1 MFGIYFG
8 SKAVISNSYNFILG
22 STFKCTGRY
31 GRDSQWP
38 SNLAHCLYQKTQ
50 SSPARLVAQNE
61 NPYFPN
67 KIGLLDWVLDH
78 DKEALSVEWLSP
90 RIFSE
95 RQLVFYTFVK
105 KKKFNFKKNVCWGT
119 PDTFYKMENKL
130 YKISRAHHISWD
142 FRSPVVW
149 SVPRHFLQNKR
160 KFITSQCLAPLFKDH
175 SSSKFPTGLP

>member
-1 MFGIYFG
+1 MISYGICLLFSVFICLFIRQRFYTLKMFGIYFG
-8 SKAVISNSYNFILG
+8 SKAVIPNSYNFILG

-78 DKEALSVEWLSP
+78 DKEALSAEWLSP

-105 KKKFNFKKNVCWGT
+105 KKNS
-119 PDTFYKMENKL
+119 
-130 YKISRAHHISWD
+130 ISRRMYVGGLQTHSIRWKINCTKFQGHTT
-142 FRSPVVW
+142 
-149 SVPRHFLQNKR
+149 SVEILGVQ
-160 KFITSQCLAPLFKDH
+160 
-175 SSSKFPTGLP
+175 